1 MVGNKCPGCGSENNQ
16 ERDMFCGNCGRR
28 LRQSPSTGGYAGKT
42 RVEAPTVTS
51 SDGSAAIGEPS
62 APMSR
67 VGSTS
72 GLVVFFLGVALL
84 IATFGVALLAFL
96 NTDRLEDFGNLIT
109 GSEGGC
115 ENALKGIGYA
125 VAVGLLLVMG
135 WVGGRM
141 ALFGIKMFKTQP

>member
-1 MVGNKCPGCGSENNQ
+1 
-16 ERDMFCGNCGRR
+16 
-28 LRQSPSTGGYAGKT
+28 
-42 RVEAPTVTS
+42 
-51 SDGSAAIGEPS
+51 
-62 APMSR
+62 MSR

-141 ALFGIKMFKTQP
+141 ALFGIKMFKAQPSTESD